1 MNLYPKD
8 WLALPDGRRYQGET
22 LQNSGIPHG
31 LGIVTLGDDHHFYV
45 GEFAYGKRH
54 GRGFLLTHKEWDA
67 VESVW
72 VNGTYEEVM
81 KTAEFDCCGRVI
93 HVDRVGHYEKL
104 KVLSGRL
111 LLHTGQALQET
122 LTGDHTPSPVH
133 LYDEL

>member
-22 LQNSGIPHG
+22 LENSSIPHG

-54 GRGFLLTHKEWDA
+54 GRGFLLTHKEWEA

-72 VNGTYEEVM
+72 V
-81 KTAEFDCCGRVI
+81 
-93 HVDRVGHYEKL
+93 
-104 KVLSGRL
+104 
-111 LLHTGQALQET
+111 TGGGET
-122 LTGDHTPSPVH
+122 LYGREFTSDILPN
-133 LYDEL
+133 YQR